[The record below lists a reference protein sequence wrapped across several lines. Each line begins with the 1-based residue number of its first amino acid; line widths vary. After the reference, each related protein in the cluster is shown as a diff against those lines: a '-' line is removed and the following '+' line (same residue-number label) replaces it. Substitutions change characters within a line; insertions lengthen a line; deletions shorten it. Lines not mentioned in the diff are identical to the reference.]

1 MLNLYTEPRRC
12 WIAYLRVELSSCSI
26 ELEGPINGFGIQ
38 AARPPPCWTEPYGER
53 FISHAIVLRHV
64 RDGRPIMYA

>member
-26 ELEGPINGFGIQ
+26 ELEGLINGFGIQ
-38 AARPPPCWTEPYGER
+38 VITTSLVRKAEDSSETTSRLEQ
-53 FISHAIVLRHV
+53 AIWL
-64 RDGRPIMYA
+64 IW